1 LNSSQNIDLQSSPF
15 RGRGGHGLEAIILAG
30 GLGTRLRSVV
40 NDVPKCMAPVAGKP
54 FLYFVIEYL
63 LQQGVDKFIF
73 SLGYKSEVI
82 IDYLNDQY
90 PTLNTQY
97 SIEAEPL
104 GTGGAIK
111 LACSFATEKDVLILN
126 GDTIFKIDSN
136 ELSSF
141 HAEHNADCTLVL
153 KPMHHFDRYGVVE
166 LNADSSVASFKE
178 KQFYETGLIN
188 GGIYALNVAGY
199 LLENLPQKFSFE
211 KEYLG
216 ALFNKR
222 KMFGIVQDKYFIDIG
237 IPEDFEKAQKEFN
250 TKMIDFSKIDNTW
263 TLFLDRDGVINHEK
277 HKDYVH
283 TWDEFAFYEGV
294 PEAIAV
300 FAKTFQRIIVVTNQ
314 KGIGKGVTKL
324 EDLQQI
330 HKNMIAA
337 IEDKGGRIDAVYFCP
352 DMDEESPNRKPNSG
366 MGLQAVKDFPDIN
379 LNKAIMVGNTLS
391 DMQFGRNLGVQTIFL
406 PTTRPE
412 VDLHDERIDGVYH
425 SLIDFARELKNL
437 C

>member
-1 LNSSQNIDLQSSPF
+1 MIK
-15 RGRGGHGLEAIILAG
+15 EAIILAG
-30 GLGTRLRSVV
+30 GLGTRLRSIV

-90 PTLNTQY
+90 PTLNSQY
-97 SIEAEPL
+97 SIEAEPM

-126 GDTIFKIDSN
+126 GDTFFKINSN

-141 HAEHNADCTLVL
+141 HTEHNADCTLAL

-188 GGIYALNVAGY
+188 GGVYALNVTSF
-199 LLENLPQKFSFE
+199 LREDLPQKFSFE
-211 KEYLG
+211 KDYLET
-216 ALFNKR
+216 FFDKR
-222 KMFGIVQDKYFIDIG
+222 KMYGIIQNEYFIDIG
-237 IPEDFEKAQKEFN
+237 IPEDFERAQKEFH
-250 TKMIDFSKIDNTW
+250 TKTIDLSKIDNTW

-283 TWDEFAFYEGV
+283 TWDEFVFYESV

-300 FAKTFQRIIVVTNQ
+300 FAKTFLHIIVVTNQ

-324 EDLQQI
+324 EDLRQI
-330 HKNMIAA
+330 HKNMIKA

-352 DMDEESPNRKPNSG
+352 DMDEESPNRKPNPG

-425 SLIDFARELKNL
+425 SLNDFANELKNL
-437 C
+437 R